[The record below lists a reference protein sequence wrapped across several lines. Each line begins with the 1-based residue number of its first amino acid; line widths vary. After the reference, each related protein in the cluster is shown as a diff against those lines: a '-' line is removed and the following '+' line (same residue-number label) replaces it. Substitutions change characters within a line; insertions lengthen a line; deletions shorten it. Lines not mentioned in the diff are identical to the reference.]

1 MKDLLTHAINIKY
14 AFEPL
19 YSKYKGR
26 GPGPD
31 HDKLNRYIR
40 NIECDERGIINCL
53 SRETKAYCDCM
64 NDKKREV
71 KGMDKTEFCVG
82 CRIYFPRD
90 GMMKC
95 NGCKIAM
102 FCTEDCFS
110 KHSPAHREHYCNAK
124 QELDAALREQTQE

>member
-1 MKDLLTHAINIKY
+1 MHLSRSIPNT
-14 AFEPL
+14 
-19 YSKYKGR
+19 R
-26 GPGPD
+26 
-31 HDKLNRYIR
+31 LNRYIR

-82 CRIYFPRD
+82 CKIYFPRD

-95 NGCKIAM
+95 KAAKLQCFVPKTASANTRLRTESITAM
-102 FCTEDCFS
+102 QNKNLTLRF
-110 KHSPAHREHYCNAK
+110 ANEHKNYNK
-124 QELDAALREQTQE
+124 RQYG